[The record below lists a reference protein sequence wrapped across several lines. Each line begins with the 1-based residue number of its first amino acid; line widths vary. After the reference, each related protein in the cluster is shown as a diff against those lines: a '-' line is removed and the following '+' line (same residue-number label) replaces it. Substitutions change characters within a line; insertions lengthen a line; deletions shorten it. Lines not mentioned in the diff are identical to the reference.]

1 MYPSDSLLRDDLT
14 QAHAV
19 AWGRIG
25 TAGDF
30 FTGPQRVEMVRAAR
44 EALACRLCAARKSA
58 LSPNAVAGAHQG
70 SAKLDDPILELIHR
84 LATDPGRLTRAWF
97 DGVLERGVSRQGY
110 VEVVSVVTSSV
121 IIDTLHRAL
130 GLERPTLPSPQPG
143 EPRGEYD
150 TTAVDAGAWLPILDA
165 PADMGSAGLPR
176 VPNIVRALGLVPSA
190 LELFF
195 DTFRPHYALQA
206 IPLSISQTQAEF
218 VAARVSAINE
228 CFY

>member
-1 MYPSDSLLRDDLT
+1 MYPADSLLRDDLT

-19 AWGRIG
+19 TWDRIG
-25 TAGDF
+25 AAGDF
-30 FTGPQRVEMVRAAR
+30 FAGAERIEMVRAAR
-44 EALACRLCAARKSA
+44 EALDCPLCAARKSA
-58 LSPNAVAGAHQG
+58 LSPNAVSGAHGG
-70 SAKLDDPILELIHR
+70 SAELAAPIVELIHR
-84 LATDPGRLTRAWF
+84 LVTDPGRLTRSWF
-97 DGVLERGVSRQGY
+97 DGVLASGVNRQAY

-130 GLERPTLPSPQPG
+130 GLERPALPAPQPG
-143 EPRGEYD
+143 EPRGEYNRQ
-150 TTAVDAGAWLPILDA
+150 AVDAGAWLPILDA
-165 PADMGSAGLPR
+165 PSVMGSAGLPQ

-190 LELFF
+190 VELFF
-195 DTFRPHYALQA
+195 GTFRPHYALQA